1 MKTGLLRSWMF
12 VPGQKQKMID
22 KALNLPEVA
31 AIMLDIEDGV
41 PPQEK
46 ENARQLIGASLAKI
60 SPDTEGPARFVRINS
75 IGHEYMYRDIA
86 AVVQSGTEGLAI
98 PKIESPDQVRL
109 VSSLLDQRER
119 DMKLPVGKIRLL
131 VALESP
137 RGLLDAY
144 AIASS
149 SPRVIGMMFGAE
161 DYGKELGL
169 PLNREGEAS
178 EMLHARNMLVIA
190 TAAARI
196 QSVDGVWPNLK
207 DIDGLKRHTLQSRR
221 LGFTG
226 MSSINPVQIAVI
238 NEIFAPS
245 AEELEFCNHVIQLFD
260 EGIARGDGSIAL
272 GGQLLDLPIV
282 ERARMMVA
290 SAKK

>member
-1 MKTGLLRSWMF
+1 
-12 VPGQKQKMID
+12 
-22 KALNLPEVA
+22 
-31 AIMLDIEDGV
+31 
-41 PPQEK
+41 
-46 ENARQLIGASLAKI
+46 
-60 SPDTEGPARFVRINS
+60 
-75 IGHEYMYRDIA
+75 
-86 AVVQSGTEGLAI
+86 
-98 PKIESPDQVRL
+98 
-109 VSSLLDQRER
+109 
-119 DMKLPVGKIRLL
+119 
-131 VALESP
+131 
-137 RGLLDAY
+137 
-144 AIASS
+144 
-149 SPRVIGMMFGAE
+149 
-161 DYGKELGL
+161 
-169 PLNREGEAS
+169 
-178 EMLHARNMLVIA
+178 VIA